1 MFDPDCFDP
10 FVVLIRIYFIYILFI
25 ARARDELIFVRSTE
39 NIFLYIML
47 LHV

>member
-25 ARARDELIFVRSTE
+25 ARARDE
-39 NIFLYIML
+39 
-47 LHV
+47 